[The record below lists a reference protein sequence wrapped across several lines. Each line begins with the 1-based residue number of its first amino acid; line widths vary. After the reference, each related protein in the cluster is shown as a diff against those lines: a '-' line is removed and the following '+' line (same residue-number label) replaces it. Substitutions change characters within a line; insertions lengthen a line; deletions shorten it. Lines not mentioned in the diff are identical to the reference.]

1 MKQRNITM
9 KLESTHY
16 CEKLASS
23 LSEKSDGLMIHNCRY
38 VALNPDFIFKVL
50 AYSNYF
56 TLRG

>member
-23 LSEKSDGLMIHNCRY
+23 LSEKSDGLKIHNYGY
-38 VALNPDFIFKVL
+38 VA
-50 AYSNYF
+50 
-56 TLRG
+56 